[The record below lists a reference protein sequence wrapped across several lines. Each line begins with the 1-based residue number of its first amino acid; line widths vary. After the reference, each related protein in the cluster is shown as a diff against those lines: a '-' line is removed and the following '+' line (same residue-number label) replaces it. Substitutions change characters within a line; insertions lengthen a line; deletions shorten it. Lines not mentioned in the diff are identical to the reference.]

1 MSGASALQTATVDG
15 GTPVSGRR
23 ARTLSR
29 RAGEAGAVCAAAGSG
44 DAVQAAAGAL
54 LAMAA
59 VAEAAAAVAGGL
71 VAQGAPVEAP
81 VGVHGA
87 PLVPPSLPLLPMS
100 LCYHLRRWWTPVSDV
115 CIRNAHVMVPCGCVA
130 CTCCATHSC
139 SACSLSR
146 ARRAVWL
153 VVSNPMWRSRRG
165 SRSAGDVVEEKLYSD
180 RLLDLVYQYG
190 KKAAVYVCSEH
201 TRLQGPRCTR

>member
-59 VAEAAAAVAGGL
+59 VEEVAAAVAGGL
-71 VAQGAPVEAP
+71 AAQGAPVEAP
-81 VGVHGA
+81 AGVHAAGA
-87 PLVPPSLPLLPMS
+87 AAAAAAADVAMLSPPPLVDSR
-100 LCYHLRRWWTPVSDV
+100 LRCRHPK
-115 CIRNAHVMVPCGCVA
+115 
-130 CTCCATHSC
+130 CARHG
-139 SACSLSR
+139 
-146 ARRAVWL
+146 AVWL
-153 VVSNPMWRSRRG
+153 RGVHMLRHALLLRVLVGSCTAGGAVVVTNPMWRSRRG

-180 RLLDLVYQYG
+180 RLLDLVFQYG